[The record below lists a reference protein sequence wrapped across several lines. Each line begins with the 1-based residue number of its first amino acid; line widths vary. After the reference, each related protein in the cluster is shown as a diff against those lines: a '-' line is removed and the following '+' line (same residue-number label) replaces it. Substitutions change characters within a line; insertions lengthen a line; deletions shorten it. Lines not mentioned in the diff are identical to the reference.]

1 MKGKRFSEE
10 QMIGVLKEWD
20 AGANLKELARKHG
33 VTDATL
39 YNWKRKFGGMDVSE
53 ARRLKSL
60 EAENSKLKR
69 VVADMTLDIL
79 ALRDLVSGKL

>member
-10 QMIGVLKEWD
+10 QMIGILKEWD
-20 AGANLKELARKHG
+20 AGANPKEVARRYG
-33 VTDATL
+33 VTDKTL
-39 YNWKRKFGGMDVSE
+39 YNWKRKYGGMQVSE
-53 ARRLKSL
+53 AKRLRAL